1 VILAIT
7 RLRPR
12 RCLLEL
18 AFFGLTPEYIN
29 HVYEQFFQL
38 KYYGGWSFFEAYN
51 LPVKLRRWFLKK
63 LADQIKKEGEQ
74 QKLASQRAKSKSK
87 KKY

>member
-1 VILAIT
+1 M
-7 RLRPR
+7 
-12 RCLLEL
+12 EL
-18 AFFGLTPEYIN
+18 TFFGLTPEYIN

-63 LADQIKKEGEQ
+63 LADQIKKENEQ
-74 QKLASQRAKSKSK
+74 QKMAQQKAKSKSRSK

>member
-1 VILAIT
+1 M
-7 RLRPR
+7 
-12 RCLLEL
+12 EL
-18 AFFGLTPEYIN
+18 TFFGLTPDYIS

-63 LADQIKKEGEQ
+63 LADQIKKEGEA
-74 QKLASQRAKSKSK
+74 QKQATAKSKSK
-87 KKY
+87 SRKKY

>member
-1 VILAIT
+1 M
-7 RLRPR
+7 
-12 RCLLEL
+12 EL
-18 AFFGLTPEYIN
+18 TFFGLTSEYIN

-38 KYYGGWSFFEAYN
+38 KYYGGWSFYEAYN

-74 QKLASQRAKSKSK
+74 QKQASQRAKSKSK
-87 KKY
+87 RKY